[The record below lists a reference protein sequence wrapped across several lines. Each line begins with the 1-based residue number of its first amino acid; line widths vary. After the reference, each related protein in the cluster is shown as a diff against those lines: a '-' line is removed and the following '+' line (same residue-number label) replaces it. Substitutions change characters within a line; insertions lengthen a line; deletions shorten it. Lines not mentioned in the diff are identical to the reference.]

1 MQIDSIIVSSEH
13 IMDTLNGCKY
23 TYIIH
28 IITKKAIK
36 FGYTFSWN
44 NYNKSPETLRVN
56 LKIYICFI
64 LPN

>member
-28 IITKKAIK
+28 IITKKCNKIWLK
-36 FGYTFSWN
+36 TFSWD
-44 NYNKSPETLRVN
+44 NYNKYSGN
-56 LKIYICFI
+56 IKGKS
-64 LPN
+64 